1 MGGFD
6 SLLSQHFGTILN
18 SVFCSLVVILRVIL
32 FESAFNSVQL
42 KKNLFELTL

>member
-6 SLLSQHFGTILN
+6 SLLSKHFGTILN

-42 KKNLFELTL
+42 KKNLFDLTQ